1 MPILPTM
8 SQARII
14 SEIRNSMKLHLNS
27 EIQIPSVLIKRMRF
41 TRMDEEY
48 KNICHFTYKGIYYV
62 VPSEYEIYSI
72 DIELADKAGDYILL
86 YPLEFG
92 KYKGSYKTILKREI
106 TAKFPDT
113 WDKDLIRQ
121 WCEDETEKTLSL
133 CRALP

>member
-1 MPILPTM
+1 
-8 SQARII
+8 
-14 SEIRNSMKLHLNS
+14 MKLHLND
-27 EIQIPSVLIKRMRF
+27 EIQIPSLLIKKISISRI
-41 TRMDEEY
+41 DEEY

-113 WDKDLIRQ
+113 WDKDAIRQ
-121 WCEDETEKTLSL
+121 WCEDETDKTLSL

>member
-1 MPILPTM
+1 M
-8 SQARII
+8 SQARIM
-14 SEIRNSMKLHLNS
+14 SEIRNSMRLHLNS

-41 TRMDEEY
+41 IRMDEEY

-72 DIELADKAGDYILL
+72 DIKLADDPDDYILL

-92 KYKGSYKTILKREI
+92 KYKGSYKTVLKREI
-106 TAKFPDT
+106 TTMFPDT
-113 WDKDLIRQ
+113 WDKDVIRQ
-121 WCEDETEKTLSL
+121 WCEDETNKTLSL